1 MYFEEWELLTDPQLL
16 QPLPQVSLNGIS
28 TLNDDARQN
37 LITGMKAEVDK
48 RIAKQAEIDARLD
61 AES

>member
-16 QPLPQVSLNGIS
+16 QPLPQLSLNGIS

-37 LITGMKAEVDK
+37 LIAGMKADVD
-48 RIAKQAEIDARLD
+48 
-61 AES
+61 